1 MTTPHNEP
9 DLYVTI
15 YSPSLKHRVVFL
27 RALRAT
33 LLHHLPEVKAQLH
46 ALDTNPLSDHFINVA
61 LNGDAGTPV
70 QYPLVLV
77 DAPQKDHGQLEY
89 ASTENLPQGA
99 RLAELLAAQ
108 ADYIRQDVK
117 ERIFTE

>member
-1 MTTPHNEP
+1 MTTPNNEP

-33 LLHHLPEVKAQLH
+33 LLHHLPEVKTQLH
-46 ALDTNPLSDHFINVA
+46 ALDTNPLSDHYLNAA

-77 DAPQKDHGQLEY
+77 DAPQKDNGQLEY
-89 ASTENLPQGA
+89 ASTENLPQGTQ
-99 RLAELLAAQ
+99 LTELLAAQ
-108 ADYIRQDVK
+108 ADHIRQNIK
-117 ERIFTE
+117 ERIFSK

>member
-9 DLYVTI
+9 DLYITI

-27 RALRAT
+27 RTLRGT
-33 LLHHLPEVKAQLH
+33 LRHHLPEVKTQLH
-46 ALDTNPLSDHFINVA
+46 ALDTNPLSDHFINTA
-61 LNGDAGTPV
+61 LNGDTGTPV

-77 DAPQKDHGQLEY
+77 DAPHKDHGQLEY

-99 RLAELLAAQ
+99 QLAELLATQ
-108 ADYIRQDVK
+108 ADHIRQNIQ
-117 ERIFTE
+117 ERIFTK

>member
-27 RALRAT
+27 RALRGT
-33 LLHHLPEVKAQLH
+33 LRHHLPEAKTQLH
-46 ALDTNPLSDHFINVA
+46 ALDANPLSDHFVDTA
-61 LNGDAGTPV
+61 LNGDNGTPV

-77 DAPQKDHGQLEY
+77 DAPQQENGQLEY

-99 RLAELLAAQ
+99 QLAELLATQ
-108 ADYIRQDVK
+108 ADHIRQTIQ
-117 ERIFTE
+117 ERIFTK